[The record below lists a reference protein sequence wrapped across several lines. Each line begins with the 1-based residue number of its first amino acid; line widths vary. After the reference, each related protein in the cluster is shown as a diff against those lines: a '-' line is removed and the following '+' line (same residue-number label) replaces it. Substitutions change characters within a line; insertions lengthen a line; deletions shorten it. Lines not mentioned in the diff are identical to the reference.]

1 MKTPVRGSTLDI
13 QTSGKRKSATARAVF
28 RKGEGRVWI
37 NACPLEFWEPIEA
50 RMKMQEPLLLSGDR
64 AHGVDIE
71 VTVSGGGFMGQA
83 SAVRTAIARGIV
95 EAFGDTELAG
105 MFKHYDRSLLVNDT
119 RRKLPKRPQGRGAR
133 KRRQKSYR

>member
-1 MKTPVRGSTLDI
+1 MKAQTII
-13 QTSGKRKSATARAVF
+13 QTSGKRKSAIARAVI

-37 NACPLEFWEPIEA
+37 NEKPIEFYEPMEA
-50 RMKMQEPLLLSGDR
+50 RMKIQEPILLSGEK
-64 AHGVDIE
+64 GKGIDIE
-71 VTVSGGGFMGQA
+71 VTVNGGGFMGQA
-83 SAVRTAIARGIV
+83 SAVRTAIARGII